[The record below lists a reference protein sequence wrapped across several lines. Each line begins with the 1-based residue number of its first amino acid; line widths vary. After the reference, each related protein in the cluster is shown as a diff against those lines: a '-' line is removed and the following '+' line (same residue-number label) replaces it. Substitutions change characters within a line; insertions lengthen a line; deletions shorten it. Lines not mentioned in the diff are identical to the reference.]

1 MRAHSGVG
9 IVGVGQTEYRRWE
22 SLSTPELAHVAVE
35 RALEHAGIAHSD
47 VDAVFIGSA
56 PDALLG
62 VGAPDQW
69 LAGAVG
75 ARGKPYMRI
84 STGGSTGSSTA
95 IAAYECVAAGLAD
108 VAIAVAVERANE
120 SNAVQMLMN
129 TNFDPIYEKDFGINA
144 ISTYALAA
152 VDHMIRHGT
161 REEHLAIISARN
173 HVNAIN
179 NPLAHLKLDITV
191 ADVLASRMLCWPI
204 KLLDT
209 CPRSDGACAL
219 VIASRAY
226 KERTQTNAAWIV
238 ASKSYTDGYF
248 LGDRPVLS
256 HREHLARA
264 ARDVY
269 AAAGI
274 TDPTKEL
281 DVAELQNPF
290 TSSELM
296 AIEALGFCEVGE
308 GGPAVEAGLGEMDSE
323 LPINPSGGALSSNPI
338 GATSLVRIAEVALQ
352 VTGEAGARQVD
363 GARIG
368 LAQCSGGSIQFGTVV
383 ILEGTAKEGVAP

>member
-1 MRAHSGVG
+1 MRANGGVG
-9 IVGVGQTEYRRWE
+9 IIGVGQTEYRRWE
-22 SLSTPELAHVAVE
+22 SLSTPELAHIAVE
-35 RALEHAGIAHSD
+35 RALAHAQLDRSD

-69 LAGAVG
+69 LVGAVG
-75 ARGKPYMRI
+75 GPGKPYMRI

-95 IAAYECVAAGLAD
+95 IAACECVAAGLAD
-108 VAIAVAVERANE
+108 VALAVAVERANE

-144 ISTYALAA
+144 VSTYALAA

-161 REEHLAIISARN
+161 REEQLAVISARN
-173 HVNAIN
+173 HVNALN
-179 NPLAHLKLDITV
+179 NPLAHLKLDVTV
-191 ADVLASRMLCWPI
+191 EDVLASRMLCWPI

-209 CPRSDGACAL
+209 CPRSDGACA
-219 VIASRAY
+219 VVVASRSY
-226 KERTQTNAAWIV
+226 IERTQKKAAWVI
-238 ASKSYTDGYF
+238 AAKSYTDGYF

-256 HREHLARA
+256 YREHLARA
-264 ARDVY
+264 ARDAY
-269 AAAGI
+269 AAAEI
-274 TDPTKEL
+274 TDPIKEL

-308 GGPAVEAGLGEMDSE
+308 GGRAVEGGLGDMQSE

-352 VTGEAGARQVD
+352 VTGEADARQVA

-383 ILEGTAKEGVAP
+383 ILEGTPHERLTP